1 MLYPLT
7 FKTELGSRIQFFQPS
22 STCALRVKAGRNGAI
37 DSQNRTITHTV
48 MSQLF
53 IYISFCCKNEMKL
66 RLTISLQYC
75 AAYAACAW
83 TSRLHFLYFRKN
95 IICTKTRKKVRSPFS
110 DFFRKKSRSRSVSCR
125 NGQRWFRLLVWQNLV
140 VVVVVQ
146 SFYLMLL

>member
-1 MLYPLT
+1 MKFQSTYLTNKVKARGDRPQNMTNNISPFHSLRFLSFCQYHLLYRKIKMLYPLT

-75 AAYAACAW
+75 AAYAACA
-83 TSRLHFLYFRKN
+83 
-95 IICTKTRKKVRSPFS
+95 
-110 DFFRKKSRSRSVSCR
+110 
-125 NGQRWFRLLVWQNLV
+125 
-140 VVVVVQ
+140 
-146 SFYLMLL
+146 